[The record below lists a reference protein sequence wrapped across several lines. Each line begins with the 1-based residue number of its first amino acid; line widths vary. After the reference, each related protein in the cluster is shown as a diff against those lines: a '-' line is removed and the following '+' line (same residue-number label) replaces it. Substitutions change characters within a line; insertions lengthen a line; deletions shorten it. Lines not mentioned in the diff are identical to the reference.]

1 VYRAGA
7 PARGAAPASLGVS
20 GAWRRTFGTASDSA
34 RDPALR
40 VYLADMLRPFG
51 LTLAEDR
58 LTEGQSY
65 GEMAGALL
73 AEEVAAQDPVD
84 LLVFAFAVPDVAPWR
99 ATASYLSHL
108 CPGRPFAFAVCD
120 QGVTAPFTALRLIR
134 EYAATGGCRR
144 ALLVVAEQAVMPY
157 RQAGL
162 AASPDR
168 HAVVALLCEQ
178 YGHSVPGPLDTVRPD
193 TVPPDT
199 VPPDTV
205 PPDTVRL
212 ETVRLETVRLHASVT
227 RQQAC
232 RLLACAAA
240 DLPTGD
246 ELTAIVGTGLA
257 DDALDAGLPARVVI
271 APPEQPTTGVWWE
284 VAAGLPEWTA
294 RADRADRADRGSAPG
309 APGARSARSA
319 RVLLA
324 DYDPGLGHLGL
335 AVVEISGERQ

>member
-20 GAWRRTFGTASDSA
+20 GAWRRAFGTASDSA
-34 RDPALR
+34 RDPALG
-40 VYLADMLRPFG
+40 VYLADMLRPYG
-51 LTLAEDR
+51 LALAEDR

-73 AEEVAAQDPVD
+73 TEEMAAQDPVD

-108 CPGRPFAFAVCD
+108 CPGQPFAFAVCD

-144 ALLVVAEQAVMPY
+144 ALLVVAEQAGMPY

-162 AASPDR
+162 AATPDR

-178 YGHSVPGPLDTVRPD
+178 YGHSVPGRPD
-193 TVPPDT
+193 TVSPDT
-199 VPPDTV
+199 VSPDTV
-205 PPDTVRL
+205 SLGRVRL
-212 ETVRLETVRLHASVT
+212 DTVRLHASVT

-240 DLPTGD
+240 DLPAGD

-257 DDALDAGLPARVVI
+257 DDALDAGLPGRVVI
-271 APPEQPTTGVWWE
+271 APREQPTTGVWWE
-284 VAAGLPEWTA
+284 AAAGLPEWTA
-294 RADRADRADRGSAPG
+294 RADRGGARGDRGG
-309 APGARSARSA
+309 APGA

-335 AVVEISGERQ
+335 AVVEIAGERR